1 MTRLIAV
8 LDIGKSNSRLLLV
21 EAGRGVVFTAERP
34 SKAVLLDREPGDMT
48 RPARTLDIA
57 GIEAW
62 LLRQLAMLAERH
74 RISAILPIAHG
85 AAMVLIDDAGQAL
98 LAPDYEDAYFD
109 QLAEDY
115 AMLRDPFAFSFSPL
129 LPAGLNLGKQIFVL
143 QRLAPELF
151 GRVRL
156 ILTYPQYWA
165 WRLSGVA
172 ASEVTSLG
180 CHTDLW
186 RPAEAGFSHLATDQG
201 WTRLLPPVRPAQAVL
216 GTLRP
221 EMAQAT
227 GLDPGCS
234 VLCGIHDSNAS
245 YLAHRITRPDAE
257 KFAVIS
263 SGTWCVIFAHGAALE
278 RLRETQ
284 DMLANVDAL
293 GVPVPTARFMGGR
306 EFAAIAGPE
315 GVMATPSLDDL
326 NTVLAGG
333 AMALPHF
340 APGGPFNGLAGRLI
354 ATDALAPGARNA
366 LAPGARNALATLYC
380 ALMTDLIL
388 NRLGAAGTI
397 LIDGPFAGNPLFAL
411 VLQSLRPNVLV
422 LPSEPKSGMAVA
434 AQWLADQ
441 LPPAPQAAE
450 RAAPVWVPAAALSAY
465 RERWRCALESH
476 VKVIAGRQ
484 VPYA

>member
-1 MTRLIAV
+1 MARLIAV

-21 EAGRGVVFTAERP
+21 EAGRGVVFVAERP
-34 SKAVLLDREPGDMT
+34 SETVLDREPADMT
-48 RPARTLDIA
+48 LPTRRLDIA

-62 LLRQLAMLAERH
+62 LLRQLALLPERH

-143 QRLAPELF
+143 QRLAPALF

-186 RPAEAGFSHLATDQG
+186 RPAEAGFSRLATAQG
-201 WTRLLPPVRPAQAVL
+201 WTRLLPPVRPAHAVL

-227 GLDPGCS
+227 GLDPGCN

-263 SGTWCVIFAHGAALE
+263 SGTWCVIFAHGAELE

-293 GVPVPTARFMGGR
+293 GMPVPTARFMGGR
-306 EFAAIAGPE
+306 EFVAIAGPE

-326 NTVLAGG
+326 NTVLAGD

-354 ATDALAPGARNA
+354 AANA

-380 ALMTDLIL
+380 ALMADLIL
-388 NRLGAAGTI
+388 DRLGAAGTI
-397 LIDGPFAGNPLFAL
+397 LIDGPFAGNPLFAPM
-411 VLQSLRPNVLV
+411 LQSLRPNAVV
-422 LPSEPKSGMAVA
+422 LPSEPKNGVAVA

-441 LPPAPQAAE
+441 LPLAPQAAE
-450 RAAPVWVPAAALSAY
+450 IATPVRVPVAALSAY
-465 RERWRCALESH
+465 RERWLEALESH
-476 VKVIAGRQ
+476 VAVLPHQ
-484 VPYA
+484 PVP